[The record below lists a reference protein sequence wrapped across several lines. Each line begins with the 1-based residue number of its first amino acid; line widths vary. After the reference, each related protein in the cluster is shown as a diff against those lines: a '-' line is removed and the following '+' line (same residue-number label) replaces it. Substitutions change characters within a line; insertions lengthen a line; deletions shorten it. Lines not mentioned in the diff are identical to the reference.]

1 MNILDK
7 DRSEKPFAMSFIKLI
22 NPKNGTT
29 LMDTDHNLLVYKVSI
44 KCIPELFSMIVCK
57 YNQDAG
63 VEILICLQ
71 LN

>member
-44 KCIPELFSMIVCK
+44 RLVF
-57 YNQDAG
+57 YD
-63 VEILICLQ
+63 CL
-71 LN
+71 